1 MLKNDNS
8 LFKDLSSLFILFNLL
23 FYHIDNTLF
32 ITFSKNSKQ
41 KKLKMDRKN
50 NKKIETF
57 LIELIKSACLD
68 IWKII
73 PNDIQ
78 IENTPK
84 EFEGDYTLVTF
95 SLSKVIKESPDH
107 IGNKIGKWI
116 CEKNNDISTFNIVKG
131 FLNITLSDKI
141 WLDQVHIM
149 NDKDFFKFESND
161 KKVLV
166 EFSSPNTNKP
176 LHLGHLR
183 NNFIGQTILRLLN
196 FVGFSAHG
204 ICVVNDRGIH
214 ICKSMVAY
222 KKYGKNET
230 PESTNMKGDKFVGSY
245 YILFDKKDRE
255 QIAEGKVVNSE
266 DIQKKSLIMQE
277 AQDML
282 LLWENGDAETI
293 DLWKKMNSWVYS
305 GFDVTYKKIGVSFEK
320 IYYESQTYLLG
331 KKVVQEGLDK
341 GVFYKKEDGSSW
353 IDLSDKKLDQKI
365 LIRSDGTS
373 VYMTQDIGMAD
384 LRYSEFCFD
393 RSIYVVGNEQ
403 DYHFNVLFEILKK
416 LKRPYA
422 ENLYHLSYGMVDL
435 PSGKMKSR
443 EGTVVDA
450 DDLIK
455 EVEELAEDHTKR
467 LGKVEGLS
475 KSEAE
480 ELYHILA
487 LGALKYQILK
497 VDSKKRIMFN
507 PEESVDFQGN
517 TGPFVQYTHA
527 RITSVL
533 DRSKDL
539 KIDLED
545 LSDIQNICLDILERN
560 LIKNLYLFK
569 QRIEEAADQLSQSL
583 IIQYIFD
590 LCRCY
595 NRFYAELSIIQ
606 EHDLKKLK
614 MRLIL
619 SKLTKQI
626 IKNSMYLLGIDVP
639 NRM

>member
-1 MLKNDNS
+1 MG
-8 LFKDLSSLFILFNLL
+8 
-23 FYHIDNTLF
+23 
-32 ITFSKNSKQ
+32 
-41 KKLKMDRKN
+41 MKN
-50 NKKIETF
+50 NKKIEIF
-57 LIELIKSACLD
+57 FIELIKAACLD

-73 PNDIQ
+73 PDNIQ
-78 IENTPK
+78 IENTPR
-84 EFEGDYTLVTF
+84 EFEGDYTLITF
-95 SLSKVIKESPDH
+95 SISNIIKENPDNIANR
-107 IGNKIGKWI
+107 IGEWLCKKNKNIK
-116 CEKNNDISTFNIVKG
+116 TFNIVKG
-131 FLNITLSDKI
+131 FLNITLTDEI
-141 WLDQVHIM
+141 WLDQLNIM
-149 NDKDFFKFESND
+149 NVEDFLNFESNG
-161 KKVLV
+161 KNVLV

-183 NNFIGQTILRLLN
+183 NNFIGQSVLRLLN

-222 KKYGKNET
+222 KRYGNNET
-230 PESTNMKGDKFVGSY
+230 PETVKIKGDKFVGSY
-245 YILFDKKDRE
+245 YILFDKKDKE
-255 QIAEGKVVNSE
+255 EIEEGKIVNSE
-266 DIQKKSLIMQE
+266 DLHKKSMIMQE

-282 LLWENGDAETI
+282 LLWENGDTETI
-293 DLWKKMNSWVYS
+293 SLWKKMNSWVYS

-331 KKVVQEGLDK
+331 KKVVEEGVK
-341 GVFYKKEDGSSW
+341 KEIFYKKEDGSIW
-353 IDLSDKKLDQKI
+353 IDLVEKKLDQKI

-373 VYMTQDIGMAD
+373 VYITQDIGMAD
-384 LRYSEFCFD
+384 LRYSEFSFD

-403 DYHFNVLFEILKK
+403 DYHFKVLFEILKK
-416 LKRPYA
+416 LDRPYA
-422 ENLYHLSYGMVDL
+422 ESLYHLSYGMVDL

-467 LGKVEGLS
+467 LGKVECLS
-475 KSEAE
+475 ETEAK

-527 RITSVL
+527 RIYSVL
-533 DRSKDL
+533 DKSKDL
-539 KIDLED
+539 QIDLED
-545 LSDIQNICLDILERN
+545 VKDIRDICLNDLERN
-560 LIKNLYLFK
+560 LLKSLYLFK
-569 QRIEEAADQLSQSL
+569 QKIEEAANQLSPS
-583 IIQYIFD
+583 IVIQYVFD
-590 LCRCY
+590 LCKCY
-595 NRFYAELSIIQ
+595 NRFYAELPILQ
-606 EHDLKKLK
+606 EQDIKKVKL
-614 MRLIL
+614 RLIL
-619 SKLTKQI
+619 SRLTKQI